1 MLKLK
6 ITKNV
11 DSIKGDP
18 LEKKEPTTINGELL
32 NDKNK
37 HDWNDFLSFL
47 KTKGVQGNP
56 ELDKG
61 NLGNIYFD
69 QYVKQNPATTLS
81 KELIPKI
88 RQQYIAERNKGI
100 EALKSGKSKLQGQEN
115 VNPESL
121 DFSRF
126 MRHIVDN
133 EQSKD
138 PNYIGQHLTRTPFA
152 GMVLHD
158 QAGKVLASRPFQT
171 VNNLDKNWNEMKQI
185 AKKNL

>member
-6 ITKNV
+6 ITKSTDGIQG
-11 DSIKGDP
+11 DSI
-18 LEKKEPTTINGELL
+18 EKKEPDPVNGEFI

-37 HDWNDFLSFL
+37 QDWNDFLSFL

-69 QYVKQNPATTLS
+69 KYVKQNPYTTLS

-88 RQQYIAERNKGI
+88 RQQYVAERNNAIK
-100 EALKSGKSKLQGQEN
+100 ELKLGKSKLQGQEN
-115 VNPESL
+115 INPESL

-133 EQSKD
+133 ENSKD

-152 GMVLHD
+152 GIILHD
-158 QAGKVLASRPFQT
+158 KAGKVLESRPFQT
-171 VNNLDKNWNEMKQI
+171 INNVEKTINEMRQKY
-185 AKKNL
+185 